1 MSVLS
6 DFSAAESK
14 DHIRYRAAKC
24 VLEFFSHGFF
34 AAYRFFA
41 YGKIGLDE
49 KRIYFYSLDNVV
61 MFGIERC
68 FHFVFLLSFTVCG
81 NFVT

>member
-34 AAYRFFA
+34 AAYRFLLT
-41 YGKIGLDE
+41 GKSGSM
-49 KRIYFYSLDNVV
+49 KNVYT
-61 MFGIERC
+61 
-68 FHFVFLLSFTVCG
+68 FTPSIMS
-81 NFVT
+81 